1 MFAVTVTRWVKQDT
15 TFSDG
20 ITLPAGT
27 FTAVSAA
34 SQNMDPR
41 IWDNPNTFDG
51 FRFEKIRQKPG
62 LEQKYQFVSTSIDAL
77 TFGHGSHPCPGRFFV
92 NNEIKILL
100 GHFLLNYDIKLE
112 DGVTARPANVYKGL
126 GVLTDFKVN
135 LLIRKRGDVTTL

>member
-1 MFAVTVTRWVKQDT
+1 M
-15 TFSDG
+15 
-20 ITLPAGT
+20 LPAGT

-77 TFGHGSHPCPGRFFV
+77 TFGHGNHPCPGRFYV

-100 GHFLLNYDIKLE
+100 GHFLLNYDIKLA
-112 DGVTARPANVYKGL
+112 DGMTTRPENVYKGL
-126 GVLTDFKVN
+126 GVMTDFNVN
-135 LLIRKRGDVTTL
+135 LMIRKRI